1 MKKLSEKLMNVQNLR
16 DVLLERLFERAS
28 SKYINLLKIEKII
41 QKTREDYY
49 LNFTSIW
56 NIL

>member
-28 SKYINLLKIEKII
+28 SKYLNLLKIEKII
-41 QKTREDYY
+41 QKTKEDYY
-49 LNFTSIW
+49 LNFTSI
-56 NIL
+56 